1 MPVSLP
7 ARADVEFRALTNGQ
21 QTRVYYRITNSG
33 SVPVTFD
40 ERRLTLN
47 GVQGLGATDAVVRV
61 NPGETKYGQ
70 VDLTTAP
77 TSINAQWQGSSVDGQ
92 AAAEVMRTVTVE
104 RLGAS

>member
-1 MPVSLP
+1 M
-7 ARADVEFRALTNGQ
+7 
-21 QTRVYYRITNSG
+21 
-33 SVPVTFD
+33 
-40 ERRLTLN
+40 
-47 GVQGLGATDAVVRV
+47 VRV